1 MHVWQSTKLHEN
13 YSITL
18 SPHAVGA
25 ITSRARSAAICGMLC
40 NTCNVQE
47 TASTAAKTG
56 SGLWVGPKSAATVS
70 DCTLTGKEAYGVESS
85 YEQAK
90 AELKN
95 CTLTGNGKAET
106 DTWQGGKVS
115 VA

>member
-1 MHVWQSTKLHEN
+1 MQDRLLST
-13 YSITL
+13 
-18 SPHAVGA
+18 
-25 ITSRARSAAICGMLC
+25 GMLC
-40 NTCNVQE
+40 NTCDVQG

-70 DCTLTGKEAYGVESS
+70 DCTLTGNEAYGVESS

-90 AELKN
+90 ADLKN